1 MTPHMWSPPIKDS
14 SLKSPF
20 ILSCLVTLG
29 PAGHYFLPSLYA
41 LCQSPRTRH
50 SGFFFLVL
58 LLYFPSPPR
67 WVEHPPTAPSSCLIQ
82 APAALLQGWS
92 LPGPDLHL
100 HPGAYILLTLPRL
113 RRCPSMEAIPEDS
126 KGSNGLFIQR
136 SVWGGGDHQWM
147 CFDTLKMQKAFLYLI
162 FRLFP
167 YIGVVSSRKQQTRI
181 YEKYM

>member
-1 MTPHMWSPPIKDS
+1 MKPTYKRLLVKVSVYSELLGNSGPSWTLFLAIPVCALPIPPY
-14 SLKSPF
+14 PPQW
-20 ILSCLVTLG
+20 G
-29 PAGHYFLPSLYA
+29 
-41 LCQSPRTRH
+41 
-50 SGFFFLVL
+50 FFLVL

-167 YIGVVSSRKQQTRI
+167 YIGVVS
-181 YEKYM
+181 